1 MSDDLLLIDEFTN
14 MLWLERGLSENTL
27 RAYRND
33 LLQLQKWL
41 ASQGKALLDTDQTLL
56 LTFQAQRAAE
66 GIGARSMSR
75 ALSSWRRFFGF
86 LLREGRIAVDPT
98 QLLEMPKVGQ
108 KLPGAPGEADIE
120 ALLQAPDLNTDLG
133 LRDAAMLELMY
144 ATGLRVSE
152 LVGLQ
157 LEQINLQSGIVQ
169 VLGKGGKER
178 IVPMGE
184 EAAFRVQEYIRSAR
198 IRLLTRHAPTDAVF
212 VTRRGAAMTRHN
224 FWHIVKRYAKQC
236 GIASSLSPHVLRHAF
251 ATHLLNHGADLR
263 VVQLLLGH
271 TDISTTQIYTYI
283 ARERLQKLHGQH
295 HPRG

>member
-41 ASQGKALLDTDQTLL
+41 SIQGRGLLDTDQALL
-56 LTFQAQRAAE
+56 LAFQAQRAAE

-98 QLLEMPKVGQ
+98 QLLEMPKVGR
-108 KLPGAPGEADIE
+108 KLPGAPSEADIE
-120 ALLQAPDLNTDLG
+120 ALLRAPDLNTDLG

-157 LEQINLQSGIVQ
+157 LEQVNLQSGIVQ

-184 EAAFRVQEYIRSAR
+184 EAAFRVQEYMRGAR
-198 IRLLTRHAPTDAVF
+198 IRLLIQHAPTDAVF
-212 VTRRGAAMTRHN
+212 VTRRGTAMTRHN

-236 GIASSLSPHVLRHAF
+236 GIASSLSPHVLRHVF